1 MQLNLSWTRTA
12 LPAKKIFWAKIFKIC
27 TGCERNGV
35 YGSYCSTPC
44 PENCRGER
52 CNAEDGGC
60 FSCSDGWTGPRCQER
75 MENKYGDFFLL
86 YNTGCFELCLHI
98 LTNSNHVN
106 SDSFIFMHAVRYT
119 YRYLGQRHC
128 FIMAGV
134 EKNETE

>member
-44 PENCRGER
+44 PENCRGR
-52 CNAEDGGC
+52 GVTRRTGGA
-60 FSCSDGWTGPRCQER
+60 SAAVTAGRDQSVKKEWKT
-75 MENKYGDFFLL
+75 NTVIFLL